1 MLEDS
6 IKHYDS
12 NNRQW
17 LPLKARDVQIIRS
30 GSGITHAEKLNPGG
44 LFFQVWFDPNL
55 QESLGKPATY
65 DNYRDDDF
73 PIAEENGLKITTFIG
88 PGGPITMETPV
99 RARRFD
105 LSQGEHTVELAPE
118 HKAGLF
124 LLNGELALSGTSMQ
138 KGDFALTEQEQSLAI
153 NASSD
158 AVLFAIEAP
167 DPAPY
172 QTYAASRH

>member
-17 LPLKARDVQIIRS
+17 LPFKARDVQIIRS

-105 LSQGEHTVELAPE
+105 LW
-118 HKAGLF
+118 
-124 LLNGELALSGTSMQ
+124 
-138 KGDFALTEQEQSLAI
+138 
-153 NASSD
+153 
-158 AVLFAIEAP
+158 
-167 DPAPY
+167 
-172 QTYAASRH
+172 